1 MLSALALAATQ
12 ASAQSSHDAFDKPL
26 GYDTGREERA
36 AHNYLNQ
43 TGREDSYG
51 DSQTEANQWNGQNP
65 NNYGTT
71 ANSTRA
77 NNQNRRMDQNDD
89 DAQHHGSLGISMRE
103 DDGRVTVIAVMPGSP
118 AAKAGLRVG
127 DQIRFVGDQRIATAQ
142 GLADEVAE
150 YRPGSR
156 VDLAIRRNG
165 EKQTVSVTLGSR
177 QSWAGQQDRF
187 NQNAHNANPPMD
199 RQANRQL
206 QDGNRRLYSYNNGRQ
221 QNEQSQQQLANR
233 VSTLQQQLSQLQQ
246 ELNSVRAQLNQAQNS
261 GQEVNQGQSARM
273 TERSASRN
281 AD

>member
-1 MLSALALAATQ
+1 
-12 ASAQSSHDAFDKPL
+12 
-26 GYDTGREERA
+26 
-36 AHNYLNQ
+36 
-43 TGREDSYG
+43 
-51 DSQTEANQWNGQNP
+51 
-65 NNYGTT
+65 
-71 ANSTRA
+71 
-77 NNQNRRMDQNDD
+77 MDQNDD

-103 DDGRVTVIAVMPGSP
+103 DDGRVIVIAVMPGSP

-187 NQNAHNANPPMD
+187 NQNARNANPPLD

-221 QNEQSQQQLANR
+221 QNEHSQQQLADR

-246 ELNSVRAQLNQAQNS
+246 ELNSVRAQLNQGAEFRP
-261 GQEVNQGQSARM
+261 GGQSRPGCADDGTVGLAQCRLTHGVQVRPSENAARRLCVANDEDPEHPGRQFAAGRGVRFICAKREVGCGR
-273 TERSASRN
+273 TGPLHAGQCVPPCVTLYAHEKRPGRRSPGP
-281 AD
+281 